1 MTDSGGGKGSPSQR
15 RHPGFCRSEP
25 CLSIPRTFVLKDLMV
40 IGNDVIELSWCFA
53 DPRVKDEEDGRKWEW
68 RLLQRVSK
76 GLSTCELAPIQTPLF
91 MVKFT

>member
-1 MTDSGGGKGSPSQR
+1 MTKQWTS
-15 RHPGFCRSEP
+15 
-25 CLSIPRTFVLKDLMV
+25 
-40 IGNDVIELSWCFA
+40 

-91 MVKFT
+91 MVKIT